1 MSRDKDFKRLVR
13 RRMRRTGESYT
24 AARAQFART
33 HARRTS
39 ATPPGGSAM
48 FPFERFTDQARK
60 ALEAAQ
66 AEAERGP
73 GPSLGTACL
82 LLGLVADSRS
92 DATRVL
98 HQLGVERQALRAA
111 VERQTAEE
119 GTAQQPTDPAKHA
132 IEFAF
137 TESKRMDYPSVGTGH
152 LLVGVLLEGGG
163 AGARALADL
172 GVTVE
177 RARAELE
184 RLQAPIERSFRNDA
198 SPWTVGRDLNALI
211 SSAQEVAGEE
221 RAPWVRVDHLLR
233 AMAKDETASSM
244 LGRLGFDLRTAVA
257 AVPAPP
263 PRMLELQTSLGDLE
277 RQRLAAAAARDA
289 AAAAEIQESKQRT
302 HSQWDEAYHA
312 WLASWGR
319 G

>member
-73 GPSLGTACL
+73 GRSLGTACL

-111 VERQTAEE
+111 
-119 GTAQQPTDPAKHA
+119 
-132 IEFAF
+132 
-137 TESKRMDYPSVGTGH
+137 
-152 LLVGVLLEGGG
+152 
-163 AGARALADL
+163 
-172 GVTVE
+172 
-177 RARAELE
+177 
-184 RLQAPIERSFRNDA
+184 
-198 SPWTVGRDLNALI
+198 
-211 SSAQEVAGEE
+211 
-221 RAPWVRVDHLLR
+221 
-233 AMAKDETASSM
+233 
-244 LGRLGFDLRTAVA
+244 
-257 AVPAPP
+257 
-263 PRMLELQTSLGDLE
+263 DLE